1 MSPDRTILP
10 LTLSVMISGT
20 PPTRVETHG
29 RPEDIASSKDI
40 GSPSL
45 AELSTNHVHL
55 LRSDIVGRDD
65 KNVLVVGNEAFQL
78 SREGLLACTPSV

>member
-1 MSPDRTILP
+1 VFGSHTIRKLVVGVVSRGVGVSTEHE
-10 LTLSVMISGT
+10 LDHSVLA
-20 PPTRVETHG
+20 HKNF
-29 RPEDIASSKDI
+29 RPGA
-40 GSPSL
+40 L